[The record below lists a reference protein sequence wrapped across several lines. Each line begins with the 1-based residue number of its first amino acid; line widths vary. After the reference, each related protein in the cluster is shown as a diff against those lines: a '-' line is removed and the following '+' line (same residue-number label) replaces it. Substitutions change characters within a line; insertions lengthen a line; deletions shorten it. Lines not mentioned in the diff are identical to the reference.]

1 MRARLRGT
9 VATGQANTGYPC
21 CVLTHDATRRQRPS
35 RRPAVGRPLL
45 TLAVACSFV
54 LAAAAVT
61 PAAAA
66 VPEGWETAPSVSA
79 LDFLLVILIIPL
91 GIALVLTLLTILP
104 SLTRDRGY
112 EPGQSWRSDA
122 EWFGGPTK
130 GVKSADEVTP
140 EQIESRSKDTG
151 GTSAGW

>member
-1 MRARLRGT
+1 M
-9 VATGQANTGYPC
+9 
-21 CVLTHDATRRQRPS
+21 
-35 RRPAVGRPLL
+35 
-45 TLAVACSFV
+45 
-54 LAAAAVT
+54 
-61 PAAAA
+61 
-66 VPEGWETAPSVSA
+66 
-79 LDFLLVILIIPL
+79 
-91 GIALVLTLLTILP
+91 LTLLTVLP
-104 SLTRDRGY
+104 SLASKRGY